1 MRVALVTGVSS
12 GIGRATALRLA
23 QSGYR
28 TFGTVRSDVGPIPN
42 VELVHLDVR
51 DRDSVEE
58 GVASVFERAGR
69 IDVLVNSAG
78 SALIRAG
85 EETSTDEARD
95 LFETNVFGVMRM
107 TQAVLPAMRGQR
119 SGRIINISSVLGFLP
134 APFMSTYAATKH
146 AVEGYS
152 ESLDHEVRNFGVRV
166 IVVEPGFTR
175 TSLGRHNGGP
185 ARSLPEYDDMRKR
198 VAARVSDNIARGA
211 DPAIVAEVVLRAATD
226 ATPRLRY
233 QVGREAKFLRLLRS
247 IAPVF
252 LLDRGIRK
260 QFGLGNVK
268 DPSPGLRPPS
278 PRFAGR
284 GPSSPSPRLRGEGA
298 RSADEGPDVG
308 VAS

>member
-78 SALIRAG
+78 SALIRAA

-166 IVVEPGFTR
+166 IVVEPAFTR

-185 ARSLPEYDDMRKR
+185 ARSLPEYEDMRQR
-198 VAARVSDNIARGA
+198 VVARVNDNIERGA